1 MPRFFLIF
9 GLFALS
15 LFAYGQY
22 QGVGL
27 FDDQA
32 SSQASHLSP
41 NARST
46 FHK

>member
-1 MPRFFLIF
+1 MPRIFLIF
-9 GLFALS
+9 GLIALAAFAS
-15 LFAYGQY
+15 AQY
-22 QGVGL
+22 RGVGL

-32 SSQASHLSP
+32 SSQSSRLGP